1 MDQRSGG
8 LRCTFIA
15 LLTAWVVMVFGT
27 SAFLVLAG
35 LAGATS
41 GGAPAPSRLLA
52 ATWHAADD
60 IGPAA
65 KILLIAIFAALV
77 LAAERLVRVRASW
90 QRYALNAGVGVAGML
105 LTLVLIPAALSRGFG
120 IGLTGARLDPAA
132 LPFYLAGAALGAVA
146 FTRSAARC
154 RGQAPPAPAT

>member
-35 LAGATS
+35 LAG
-41 GGAPAPSRLLA
+41 GAPARSRFLA

-105 LTLVLIPAALSRGFG
+105 LTLLLIPAALSRGFG

-146 FTRSAARC
+146 FTHSAARC
-154 RGQAPPAPAT
+154 RGQAPPARAR